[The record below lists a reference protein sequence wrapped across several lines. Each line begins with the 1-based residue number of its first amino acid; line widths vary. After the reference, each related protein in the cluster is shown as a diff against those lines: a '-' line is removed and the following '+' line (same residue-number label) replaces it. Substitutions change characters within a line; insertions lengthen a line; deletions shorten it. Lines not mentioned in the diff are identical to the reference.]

1 MANKKRLHF
10 GVLCS
15 TIDNA
20 CQYDIWKGIV
30 EEAKEQDIHLTA
42 YIGTHQH
49 SDNSFVSYLESCF
62 DTIWNSKHL
71 DGVIILSGFLAQ
83 NIGLDEFNEYIARVP
98 KNIPMVSVSF
108 ALPGIPSVVTD
119 NTSGMFSAVNHL
131 IKIHNKKNIA
141 FVKGPDGHPE
151 AEARLKGYKDALEA
165 NGISFNEKYVFPG
178 NFGRDGGRRAVT
190 EMYDERK
197 LTVDA
202 VACSNDQTAIGVLT
216 ILQNK
221 NIMVPENMAVTG
233 FDDDIISSIY
243 VPSISTVRQ
252 DFAELGRVS
261 TNILIDIT
269 KGKNVEEI
277 TNVNPV
283 FIARQ
288 SCGCTL
294 KEFSFSE
301 KIFDETIVTNDS
313 LTKYVQEQL
322 HGLFDDDV
330 PKSQVEEW
338 AKAIIKTLRAK
349 PFEKSEL
356 LYIIDRI
363 LVKYYHSYSKEFS
376 KWHQAIIII
385 ASGVELHKDE
395 FEDAHSILA
404 ALTFATTLVHDI
416 RLNEEKKREYALN
429 DDRTRKMRI
438 TNELL
443 IMFDIDTLAEK
454 LYKSLKDLF
463 LDSALIGLY
472 HSPVNREDRD
482 ANRTIETLIGFD
494 GEDRFNVTH
503 NSWNP
508 MKFSDYSTI
517 EDYDFDREHR
527 ILVFMPLFFAE
538 EEVGVML
545 LPYSE
550 TTPIDAYETLRINL
564 STAIKGAALLQTIQ
578 TLSITDELTEL
589 LNRRGFFQFSY
600 SRLQHLNRSPGVI
613 PIVMFIDM
621 DGLKSIN
628 DQYGHKEGDF
638 AIAKFSEILKEAI
651 REEDIVGRIGGDEFA
666 ILSSVKAMANSKQLE
681 ERIRARFDEYN
692 SKNLHP
698 FIIAGSIGSVTL
710 EYSTKECFEAAML
723 SADSVLYAEKMEKKK
738 KGLSRQ

>member
-1 MANKKRLHF
+1 MKRLHF

-20 CQYDIWKGIV
+20 CQYDIWRGIV
-30 EEAKEQDIHLTA
+30 EVAKKQNIHLTA

-71 DGVIILSGFLAQ
+71 DGVILLSGFLAQ
-83 NIGLDEFNEYIARVP
+83 NIGLDEFNKYMERVP
-98 KNIPMVSVSF
+98 KNIPTVSVSF

-119 NTSGMFSAVNHL
+119 NTSGMYSAVDHL
-131 IKIHNKKNIA
+131 IKVHKKRNIA

-151 AEARLKGYKDALEA
+151 AEARLKGYKEALEA
-165 NGISFNEKYVFPG
+165 NDISFDEKYVFPG
-178 NFGRDGGRRAVT
+178 NFGRDGGRRAVA
-190 EMYDERK
+190 EMYDVRK

-216 ILQNK
+216 IMQNK

-233 FDDDIISSIY
+233 FDDDVISSIY

-252 DFAELGRVS
+252 DFTELGRVS
-261 TNILIDIT
+261 TSMLIDIT
-269 KGKNVEEI
+269 KGEKVEEI

-283 FIARQ
+283 FIPRQ
-288 SCGCTL
+288 SCGCML

-301 KIFDETIVTNDS
+301 KSFEDANITIDS
-313 LTKYVQEQL
+313 LTKYVQDEL
-322 HGLFDDDV
+322 HKLFDDDV
-330 PKSQVEEW
+330 PRHQVGEWVKS
-338 AKAIIKTLRAK
+338 IIKKIREV

-376 KWHQAIIII
+376 KWHQAIIVL
-385 ASGVELHKDE
+385 ASGVELHKEE

-404 ALTFATTLVHDI
+404 ALTYATTLVHDI
-416 RLNEEKKREYALN
+416 RLNEERKREYALN

-443 IMFDIDTLAEK
+443 IMFDIDTLAEN
-454 LYKSLKDLF
+454 LFKSLTDLF
-463 LDSALIGLY
+463 LKSALIGLY
-472 HSPVNREDRD
+472 HSPVNREDRE
-482 ANRTIETLIGFD
+482 ANRAIETLIGFD
-494 GEDRFNVTH
+494 GEDRFNITH

-517 EDYDFDREHR
+517 EDFDFDREQR
-527 ILVFMPLFFAE
+527 IFVFMPLFFAE

-600 SRLQHLNRSPGVI
+600 SRLHHLHRTPDVI
-613 PIVMFIDM
+613 PVVMFIDM
-621 DGLKSIN
+621 DGLKGIN
-628 DQYGHKEGDF
+628 DQHGHKEGDF
-638 AIAKFSEILKEAI
+638 AIAKFSEILREAI

-666 ILSSVKAMANSKQLE
+666 ILSSVRRAENSKQLE
-681 ERIRARFDEYN
+681 QRIRARFEDYN
-692 SKNLHP
+692 NQKLHP
-698 FIIAGSIGSVTL
+698 FLIAGSIGSVTL
-710 EYSTKECFEAAML
+710 EQSTKECFEAAML
-723 SADSVLYAEKMEKKK
+723 SADSVLYEEKMEKKK